1 MKPRYVLATTSLISA
16 LAGAPAMAGPL
27 GIISG
32 GAGAVGSLT
41 GTVSGFGANP
51 ALSAG
56 GMAGAMGQF
65 QGAVTPPNLVI
76 ERAPLERADDA
87 LQSVKGRARNRIEG
101 ARDRIEGV
109 RDAVTERSTTAAG
122 EVTGAAAAAG
132 QVQGSGDVGV
142 TKSLNPSLTH
152 RPLRSLEASG
162 SAQGEA
168 SASARGEAPAGSASA
183 EAGGSAQTQ
192 AQVKR

>member
-1 MKPRYVLATTSLISA
+1 MKPRYLLATTSLISA
-16 LAGAPAMAGPL
+16 LAGAAPAMAGPL

-41 GTVSGFGANP
+41 GTLSGFGANP
-51 ALSAG
+51 AIGAG

-65 QGAVTPPNLVI
+65 QGAFTPPNLI
-76 ERAPLERADDA
+76 IDRAPLGRADDV
-87 LQSVKGRARNRIEG
+87 LHSVKGRAQNRIEG
-101 ARDRIEGV
+101 ARE
-109 RDAVTERSTTAAG
+109 AALERSTSTVG
-122 EVTGAAAAAG
+122 TVEGAAAAAG
-132 QVQGSGDVGV
+132 QVEASGEAGV
-142 TKSLNPSLTH
+142 TKSVNPGVTH

-162 SAQGEA
+162 SAQGGA

>member
-65 QGAVTPPNLVI
+65 QGAVTQPNLVI
-76 ERAPLERADDA
+76 ERAPLGRADDA
-87 LQSVKGRARNRIEG
+87 LQSVKGRARN
-101 ARDRIEGV
+101 RIEGV